1 MTARHVRSTVVA
13 TLVPVLLAVADV
25 DVGAQMRAGLWLDV
39 FVQAEDGTPVTDLSR
54 GDFVVQQGDAIG
66 RILDAELV
74 EWPLRVVLLVEE
86 STRVARY
93 LTHLRNGLPQ
103 LVDGLPAGSEVSVVL
118 FASRPRTLVET
129 TTDLVAVKEAFG
141 QYFARRGANV
151 NMFQAFRETVDRLHA
166 DYAEGPV
173 IATITGDASTNV
185 AKRRIERVVEQVTE
199 TGTTVHALVLNTQA
213 ATRQA
218 GVARGFSELT
228 GGWVEEMSSPS
239 VALVQKLTEL
249 GQVIADR
256 AAARP
261 ARYLVTFQPPAEA
274 DDPAAEITIAV
285 RRRGVRV
292 QVRGQSDS
300 RER

>member
-1 MTARHVRSTVVA
+1 MNARHGRSNVVA
-13 TLVPVLLAVADV
+13 MLVAMLTVASV

-39 FVQAEDGTPVTDLSR
+39 FVQADDGTPVTDLSR
-54 GDFVVQQGDAIG
+54 GDFVVQQGGVIG
-66 RILDAELV
+66 RILDAELI
-74 EWPLRVVLLVEE
+74 EWPLRVVILLEE
-86 STRVARY
+86 SIRVAGY
-93 LTHLRNGLPQ
+93 LAHLRNGLPQ
-103 LVDGLPAGSEVSVVL
+103 LVDGLPEGSEVAVVL

-129 TTDLVAVKEAFG
+129 TTDLGAVREAFD

-151 NMFQAFRETVDRLHA
+151 NMFQAFRETVDRLYS

-185 AKRRIERVVEQVTE
+185 ARRRVERVAEQVTE

-213 ATRQA
+213 VTRQA
-218 GVARGFSELT
+218 GIARGFSEMT
-228 GGWVEEMSSPS
+228 GGWVEEVSSPS
-239 VALVQKLTEL
+239 VAVVRRLTEL
-249 GQVIADR
+249 GQVIAER

-274 DDPAAEITIAV
+274 DDQAAEITIAV
-285 RRRGVRV
+285 RRPQVRV

>member
-1 MTARHVRSTVVA
+1 MTARHVRSVVVA
-13 TLVPVLLAVADV
+13 TLVPILLAVADV
-25 DVGAQMRAGLWLDV
+25 EVGAQMRAGLWLDV
-39 FVQAEDGTPVTDLSR
+39 FVQTEDGTPVTDLSR

-86 STRVARY
+86 SSRLARY

-103 LVDGLPAGSEVSVVL
+103 LVDGLPEGSEVAVVL

-129 TTDLVAVKEAFG
+129 TTDLAAVRKSFG
-141 QYFARRGANV
+141 QYFARRGANA
-151 NMFQAFRETVDRLHA
+151 NLFQAFRETVDQLYS

-173 IATITGDASTNV
+173 IATITGDGSTNV
-185 AKRRIERVVEQVTE
+185 ARRRVDRLVEQVTE
-199 TGTTVHALVLNTQA
+199 TGITVHSLILNTQA

-218 GVARGFSELT
+218 GIARGFSELT
-228 GGWVEEMSSPS
+228 GGVVEEISNPS
-239 VALVQKLTEL
+239 VAVVRKLTEL
-249 GQVIADR
+249 GQVITER

-274 DDPAAEITIAV
+274 DDPTAEITIAV
-285 RRRGVRV
+285 RRRQVRV

-300 RER
+300 RKR